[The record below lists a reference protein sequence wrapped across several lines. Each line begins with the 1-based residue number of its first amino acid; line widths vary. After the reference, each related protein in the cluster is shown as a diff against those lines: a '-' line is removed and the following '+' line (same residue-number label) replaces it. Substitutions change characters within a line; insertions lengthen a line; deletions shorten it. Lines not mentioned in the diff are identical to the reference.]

1 MEYQHVI
8 HPFEPIYDEES
19 RVLILGSL
27 PSVQSRANDFYYG
40 HKQNRFWKVLA
51 GVFNEEVPQTIEDKL
66 ALLHNNHVAIWDVIQ
81 ECDIKGSNDASIK
94 NVIPTNI
101 EKILRNSN
109 VKMIFANGAT
119 AGKLY
124 SKFQLEQTKCEA
136 INLPSTSP
144 ANAAWNLDRLID
156 SWKIIDVK

>member
-8 HPFEPIYDEES
+8 HPFKPIYDEES

-101 EKILRNSN
+101 EKILLNSN

-136 INLPSTSP
+136 ITLPSTSP

-156 SWKIIDVK
+156 SWKVIDVK

>member
-101 EKILRNSN
+101 EKILLNSN
-109 VKMIFANGAT
+109 IKMIFANGAT

-156 SWKIIDVK
+156 SWKVIDVK